1 MSLNQLRFA
10 QHTAGHDAET
20 PKHARSVK
28 TRDQSQICLPKG
40 WELGTIDV
48 ITNKM
53 GGGSERGECGEG

>member
-28 TRDQSQICLPKG
+28 TRPISDLPP
-40 WELGTIDV
+40 ERLGAWDY
-48 ITNKM
+48 
-53 GGGSERGECGEG
+53 